1 MLWVIHCGRGVILVL
16 IIKERATLGQIE
28 QMLQTLGLYIKV
40 AVDIEREILA
50 GGGEKHAFCEAAL
63 LEDGSRQRDIWGA
76 DWVPFNQSIA
86 YESIINIRPSQN
98 NRSMLIQDPVI
109 RELVKQIAQE
119 LIGGHEPKV
128 R

>member
-1 MLWVIHCGRGVILVL
+1 MIL
-16 IIKERATLGQIE
+16 IITERATLQQVE
-28 QMLQTLGLYIKV
+28 QMLQTLELYIKV
-40 AVDIEREILA
+40 AVDIERGILA

-76 DWVPFNQSIA
+76 DWIPFNQSIA

-98 NRSMLIQDPVI
+98 NRSMLIQDPAI
-109 RELVKQIAQE
+109 RERVRKITQE
-119 LIGGHEPKV
+119 LIGGYEPEI